1 MGELQKM
8 PEFGIGKDF
17 ETSITKLENQLKD
30 KLQAN
35 KVNLRNYW
43 VLKLMNL

>member
-17 ETSITKLENQLKD
+17 ETSITKLENQLKS
-30 KLQAN
+30 N
-35 KVNLRNYW
+35 KRIL
-43 VLKLMNL
+43 